1 MLKPRSYRA
10 FLLINSS
17 IIGSLK
23 RLATPEPYE
32 PHPLIYGS

>member
-1 MLKPRSYRA
+1 MPKPHSYRA
-10 FLLINSS
+10 FLPLNSA